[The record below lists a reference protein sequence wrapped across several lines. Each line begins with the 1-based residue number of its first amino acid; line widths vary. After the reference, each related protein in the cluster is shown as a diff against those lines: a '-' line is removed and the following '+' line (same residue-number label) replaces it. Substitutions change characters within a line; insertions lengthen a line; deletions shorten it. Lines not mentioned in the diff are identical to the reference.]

1 MTTQNQI
8 LDMSEQFPPIYDQ
21 FILGSCHIN
30 AFCAVLHF
38 ELLRKFEAKLNKS
51 DVKLNNYLSFLNP
64 CCSVYID
71 PELTFKNNTIIPT
84 DSKLF
89 QMIKYGISKYYLY
102 HYASAYFNDKNNP
115 NLLADGGGSNQN
127 SLMNAIKTYGIL
139 PTRSWEFSLA
149 KQKQYFTYDP
159 TNPTNQVVLDISTA
173 DIEWAKKFNN
183 SLDIIDLI
191 SYKSKPTNSK
201 PTDPKPTDPK
211 PTDPKPTDPAYV
223 ELFKKHLDN
232 SKPIIFSVDVANG
245 WTSEYVLKT
254 KSDTTATT
262 SYHCMVIIGYD
273 DNKGL
278 FKLRNSWGAY
288 VGDGGYF
295 YIEYSTIN
303 ESNIQNKLIIDAYII
318 NEFKIPV

>member
-1 MTTQNQI
+1 MTNQNKI
-8 LDMSEQFPPIYDQ
+8 LDISEQFPPIYDQ
-21 FILGSCHIN
+21 FILGSCQIN
-30 AFCAVLHF
+30 AFCAVLHY
-38 ELLRKFEAKLNKS
+38 ELLKKFEAKLDKS
-51 DVKLNNYLSFLNP
+51 DIKLNNYLSFLNP

-71 PELTFKNNTIIPT
+71 PELTFNNNTIIPT
-84 DSKLF
+84 DPKLL

-115 NLLADGGGSNQN
+115 KLLADGGGSNQQ
-127 SLMNAIKTYGIL
+127 SLTNAIIEYGIL

-149 KQKQYFTYDP
+149 KQKQYFTFDP

-183 SLDIIDLI
+183 SVKITDLI
-191 SYKSKPTNSK
+191 IYNAKPTNAK
-201 PTDPKPTDPK
+201 PSDT
-211 PTDPKPTDPAYV
+211 AYV

-232 SKPIIFSVDVANG
+232 SKPIIFSIDVANG
-245 WTSEYVLKT
+245 WTFEYVLKT
-254 KSDTTATT
+254 KSNITTTT
-262 SYHCMVIIGYD
+262 TTKSYHCMVIIGYD
-273 DNKGL
+273 NSQNL

-288 VGDGGYF
+288 AGDGGYF

-318 NEFKIPV
+318 NEFKIPDLN